1 MGTVTVHWSR
11 HQYQVKMSLKNE
23 KIGII
28 GSGLIGKSWA
38 MIFAS
43 VGYKVVLFDVE
54 ASQVKTAL
62 ENIKSE
68 LLEFEAA
75 GTLRGELGAAAQA
88 ELISG
93 TDSLADC
100 VEGAKYVQECV
111 PEILELKRKVWADID
126 KVAGDATILASST
139 SCIVPSKI
147 SDFMVHKS
155 QFIVAHP
162 CNPPYH
168 TPMVELVPAPWTSQ
182 EVQAGA
188 RALMS
193 EAGQGP
199 VSLSRE
205 VPGFVLNRMQ
215 YALLSECWRM
225 IRDGVVTP
233 QDLDVVMKDGM
244 GMRYAFMGPM
254 ETIHL
259 NAEGTQNYCDRYGQT
274 IFDVSSDLGPVPTG
288 WKQETEADK
297 AEVASLHESMIK
309 DIPIE
314 DLYKRRVWR
323 DKRLAALAKLKRD
336 LDREENQ

>member
-1 MGTVTVHWSR
+1 MTTKESH
-11 HQYQVKMSLKNE
+11 
-23 KIGII
+23 IGII

-43 VGYKVVLFDVE
+43 EGYKVVLYDVAE
-54 ASQVKTAL
+54 EQVTKAL
-62 ENIKSE
+62 TNIQSE
-68 LLEFEAA
+68 LLQFQTD
-75 GTLRGELGAAAQA
+75 GTLRGSLPAESQA
-88 ELISG
+88 KLISG
-93 TDSLADC
+93 TDSLSDC
-100 VEGAKYVQECV
+100 VSGAKYIQECV
-111 PEILELKRKVWADID
+111 PEDLELKRKVWAEID
-126 KVAGDATILASST
+126 KLVGEETILATST

-147 SDFMVHKS
+147 SDFMTHKS

-182 EVQAGA
+182 DTQTKA
-188 RALMS
+188 RALMM
-193 EAGQGP
+193 EVGQGP

-215 YALLSECWRM
+215 YSLLNECWRL
-225 IRDGVVTP
+225 IRDGIVSA

-274 IFDVSSDLGPVPTG
+274 IYDVSSDLGAIPTG

-297 AEVASLHESMIK
+297 LEVSTLHSTMCET
-309 DIPIE
+309 IPVE
-314 DLYKRRVWR
+314 ELYRRRVWR
-323 DKRLAALAKLKRD
+323 DKRLAALAKLKKD
-336 LDREENQ
+336 LDREEALTQ

>member
-1 MGTVTVHWSR
+1 
-11 HQYQVKMSLKNE
+11 MSLKNE

-54 ASQVKTAL
+54 AAQVSKAL

-75 GTLRGELGAAAQA
+75 GTLRGDLAAAAQA

-100 VEGAKYVQECV
+100 VAGAKYIQECV

-126 KVAGDATILASST
+126 KLADNKTILATST

-147 SDFMVHKS
+147 SDFMEHKS

-182 EVQAGA
+182 EVQVGA
-188 RALMS
+188 RALMQ

-215 YALLSECWRM
+215 YSLLNECWRL
-225 IRDGVVTP
+225 IRDGVVSA

-259 NAEGTQNYCDRYGQT
+259 NAEGTQNYVDRYGQT
-274 IFDVSSDLGPVPTG
+274 IYDVSSDLGPIPTG

-297 AEVASLHESMIK
+297 AEVAALQASMVK
-309 DIPIE
+309 DIPAE
-314 DLYKRRVWR
+314 ELYKRRVWR

-336 LDREENQ
+336 MDKEEKQ

>member
-1 MGTVTVHWSR
+1 MSPVT
-11 HQYQVKMSLKNE
+11 KDE

-54 ASQVKTAL
+54 ASQVTKAL
-62 ENIKSE
+62 ENIKAE

-75 GTLRGELGAAAQA
+75 GTLRGDLGAAAQA

-93 TDSLADC
+93 TDSLAEC
-100 VEGAKYVQECV
+100 VTGAKYIQECV

-126 KVAGDATILASST
+126 KVAGDQTILATST

-147 SDFMVHKS
+147 SDFMEHKS

-168 TPMVELVPAPWTSQ
+168 TPMVELVPAPWTSK
-182 EVQAGA
+182 EIQAGA
-188 RALMS
+188 RAIMK

-215 YALLSECWRM
+215 YALLNECWRL
-225 IRDGVVTP
+225 IRDGVVSA

-274 IFDVSSDLGPVPTG
+274 IYDVSSDLGPIPTG

-297 AEVASLHESMIK
+297 AEVRAVEETMIK
-309 DIPIE
+309 EIPLE
-314 DLYKRRVWR
+314 ELYKRRVWR

-336 LDREENQ
+336 MEREEKE

>member
-1 MGTVTVHWSR
+1 
-11 HQYQVKMSLKNE
+11 MSLKNE

-43 VGYKVVLFDVE
+43 VGYEVVLYDVE
-54 ASQVKTAL
+54 SSQVTKAL
-62 ENIKSE
+62 ENIKAE
-68 LLEFEAA
+68 LIEFEAA
-75 GTLRGELGAAAQA
+75 GTLRGDRGAAAQA

-93 TDSLADC
+93 TDSLEEC
-100 VEGAKYVQECV
+100 VKGAKYIQECV
-111 PEILELKRKVWADID
+111 PEVLELKRKVWAEID
-126 KVAGDATILASST
+126 KFAGPETILATST

-147 SDFMVHKS
+147 SDFMEHKS

-182 EVQAGA
+182 KVRDEA
-188 RALMS
+188 REIMNQ
-193 EAGQGP
+193 AGQGP

-215 YALLSECWRM
+215 YALLNECFRL
-225 IRDGVVTP
+225 IRDGVVSP

-274 IFDVSSDLGPVPTG
+274 IYDVSSDLGPIPTG
-288 WKQETEADK
+288 WKQETEKDK
-297 AEVASLHESMIK
+297 EEVRQLEEMMTKMI
-309 DIPIE
+309 PLE
-314 DLYKRRVWR
+314 DLYTRRVWR

-336 LDREENQ
+336 MEKQEKA

>member
-1 MGTVTVHWSR
+1 MA
-11 HQYQVKMSLKNE
+11 QLKNE
-23 KIGII
+23 KVGIV

-43 VGYKVVLFDVE
+43 EGFNVVLFDVDQN
-54 ASQVKTAL
+54 QVTKAIQD
-62 ENIKSE
+62 IKSE
-68 LLEFEAA
+68 LVQFEEA
-75 GTLRGELGAAAQA
+75 GTLRGSLTAAAQA
-88 ELISG
+88 EMISG
-93 TDSLADC
+93 TDSLETC
-100 VEGAKYVQECV
+100 VTGAKYIQECV
-111 PEILELKRKVWADID
+111 PESLELKRKVWASID
-126 KVAGDATILASST
+126 EIADDTTILATST

-147 SDFMVHKS
+147 SDFMKHRS

-182 EVQAGA
+182 EVRDGA
-188 RALMS
+188 RKLMQ
-193 EAGQGP
+193 EVGQGP

-215 YALLSECWRM
+215 YSILNECWRL
-225 IRDGVVTP
+225 IRDGVVSP

-259 NAEGTQNYCDRYGQT
+259 NAEGTQNYCDRYGDT
-274 IFDVSSDLGPVPTG
+274 IYNVSSDLGPIPTG
-288 WKQETEADK
+288 WKQASEMDK
-297 AEVASLHESMIK
+297 EEVKALHEAMCTTVPLEK
-309 DIPIE
+309 LGE
-314 DLYKRRVWR
+314 RRVWR

-336 LDREENQ
+336 MDKQ